1 MPAKDWWAFF
11 FLVRKLAPLW
21 CWSIR
26 VATSYQ
32 PTQLISFRIVKG
44 VMPAQTFGERLF
56 YSIIK
61 SIDVEQVIHIQQKRM
76 AADVGRPWIER
87 GP

>member
-11 FLVRKLAPLW
+11 FLVRKLAPLL
-21 CWSIR
+21 CRSIR
-26 VATSYQ
+26 VATSCQ
-32 PTQLISFRIVKG
+32 PTQPISFRVVKG
-44 VMPAQTFGERLF
+44 VMSAQTSRERLF

-76 AADVGRPWIER
+76 VADVGRPWIER